1 MARRKKRLFP
11 IALAIF
17 AGVLI
22 VASALALVG
31 LRSMLQAYEAC
42 QPGHAVE
49 AVIQNIRENAAAGTL
64 WSYLDRPAE
73 AHSRFDTDRPF
84 WDVYA
89 EGWDTA
95 DVRFSLQSGVFRE
108 NTVVYVVEKNGTPAL
123 LVELTAENTRT
134 ELLVFTYSDW
144 RVEKLTP
151 LGTTYAYSYTLRL
164 PASFTGTVNGI
175 LLEESDVTGR
185 DGDTV
190 VYALPDMAAPPT
202 FRITDAV
209 GTEAVFDV
217 ADGVLTPV
225 TDTFEIRLAAGFS
238 LTANGTEQLPAET
251 YADGTRLFRVVSA
264 KRPEIAVS
272 DAFGGSV
279 PAESGATVAGG
290 IRTVT
295 VPEGYLVTV
304 GNVTLDPAGGTKSAN
319 PAFPLE
325 DLPWPDDLPAL
336 VTYTFASLDTTAVA
350 VTDTAG
356 KTETLA
362 SAARTT
368 FDTLPATGGE
378 LPIDVLEVA
387 ETWSRFMTGDLEGK
401 DAGLYHILPYIWKSA
416 YLYGR
421 AQRWAN
427 GVDHTLTS
435 IHILLDPPFRGGA
448 VTEVTFYSD
457 RVFSCNVY
465 LEKHMKLN
473 SGLKVNDVLN
483 SRFWFALVDGEWKL
497 CAMQELLEG
506 GRVS

>member
-1 MARRKKRLFP
+1 MAARKKRKFP
-11 IALAIF
+11 IALAVF
-17 AGVLI
+17 AGVL
-22 VASALALVG
+22 VAAAAFALVG
-31 LRSMLQAYEAC
+31 LRSMLETYEAC

-49 AVIQNIRENAAAGTL
+49 AVIKDVRENAAAGTL

-73 AHSRFDTDRPF
+73 AHSRFDTGRPF

-95 DVRFSLQSGVFRE
+95 DVRFSRGSGVFRE

-134 ELLVFTYSDW
+134 KLLVFTYSDW
-144 RVEKLTP
+144 RVDKLTP

-175 LLEESDVTGR
+175 PLLESDVTGR

-190 VYALPDMAAPPT
+190 VYDLPDMAAPPT
-202 FRITDAV
+202 FRITDAF

-225 TDTFEIRLAAGFS
+225 TDTFEIRLAGGFF
-238 LTANGTEQLPAET
+238 LTANGTEQTPAAT
-251 YADGTRLFRVVSA
+251 YADGTRLYRVVSA
-264 KRPEIAVS
+264 KRPAIAVC

-295 VPEGYLVTV
+295 VPEGFRVTV
-304 GNVTLDPAGGTKSAN
+304 GNVTLDPADGAGSQN

-325 DLPWPDDLPAL
+325 DLPWPDDLPGL
-336 VTYTFASLDTTAVA
+336 VSYTFASLDATAVT

-356 KTETLA
+356 QRTLLA
-362 SAARTT
+362 PAARTT
-368 FDTLPATGGE
+368 IDTLPATGGD

-387 ETWSRFMTGDLEGK
+387 EKWSRFMTGDLDG
-401 DAGLYHILPYIWKSA
+401 DNAGQYHIQSYIWKNA
-416 YLYGR
+416 YLYDR
-421 AQRWAN
+421 ARRWAN

-435 IHILLDPPFRGGA
+435 IHVLLDPPFRNGT